1 MICNVPVCDSDIDE
15 PIVIVPTSNTVGK
28 EYVGTSQT
36 DKPTGVQQY
45 SIYHELDT
53 GKNYYYDNGQWNEI
67 PCCSGGGG
75 GGTGTMWHVVVNSV
89 AVEGNYLNVGKAE
102 DTDDYGT
109 IYVALPTI
117 NDVPYSS
124 ISLATDDG
132 IENLAIGYMV
142 ADVASDVHPI
152 ITIAYDASIAV
163 NATGD
168 IAVTH
173 DEYDFI
179 CTITGD
185 GTITITEA

>member
-1 MICNVPVCDSDIDE
+1 MAFERNDIVNKTRLMGELGEELMGFEHND
-15 PIVIVPTSNTVGK
+15 IVTVDVMNNAI
-28 EYVGTSQT
+28 E
-36 DKPTGVQQY
+36 
-45 SIYHELDT
+45 E
-53 GKNYYYDNGQWNEI
+53 
-67 PCCSGGGG
+67 GGGG

-89 AVEGNYLNVGKAE
+89 AVEGNYLNVNKAE

-109 IYVALPTI
+109 FYVALPAI

-124 ISLATDDG
+124 ISVAMDDG
-132 IENLAIGYMV
+132 IENLTIGYMV

-173 DEYDFI
+173 DEYDFS

>member
-1 MICNVPVCDSDIDE
+1 MRIEPKAAFYNEETGAVQPWKDIEVTDS
-15 PIVIVPTSNTVGK
+15 VGNALVS
-28 EYVGTSQT
+28 EGLA
-36 DKPTGVQQY
+36 
-45 SIYHELDT
+45 IAIAE
-53 GKNYYYDNGQWNEI
+53 
-67 PCCSGGGG
+67 GGGG

-89 AVEGNYLNVGKAE
+89 AVEGNYLNVNKAE

-109 IYVALPTI
+109 FYVALPAI

-124 ISLATDDG
+124 ISVAMDDG
-132 IENLAIGYMV
+132 IENLTIGYMV